1 MKKRILKT
9 IRPLYEYIKTKPYLA
24 HVILSSMG
32 IYNDLISY
40 KYNRKNFNKTIHR
53 NCSNLLIDNTYDL
66 DLVTIAFNNEK
77 LIENQINFLKKNI
90 SDKFF
95 FTVVDNSNNI
105 DKSKSIQKIC
115 ENNKVGYIRLPK
127 NPWKQPNLSHSVAL
141 NWVYRNYIKTRN
153 TKYFG
158 FLDHDILPIKKTSVI
173 EKFSDKKMYGLVQE
187 RSSRLLNIWYLWAG
201 FCFYKN
207 DFLKNKKVNF
217 SSAIITTTK
226 DMVELDTGGANW
238 KNLYAT
244 IDKSNISSAKS
255 HTDDDAQY
263 IDDWIHL
270 EKASFKDISQI
281 NNFLEKIN
289 K

>member
-9 IRPLYEYIKTKPYLA
+9 IRPLYEYITNIPYLG
-24 HVILSSMG
+24 HVVLSTMG

-40 KYNRKNFNKTIHR
+40 IYNRKNFNNTVHS
-53 NCSNLLIDNTYDL
+53 NCSNLLINNSYDL

-90 SDKFF
+90 LDKFL
-95 FTVVDNSNNI
+95 FTIADNSNDI
-105 DKSKSIQKIC
+105 EKSNLIKKIC
-115 ENNKVGYIRLPK
+115 ENNEVGYIRLPK

-141 NWVYRNYIKTRN
+141 NWVYYNYIKTRN
-153 TKYFG
+153 LKYFG
-158 FLDHDILPIKKTSVI
+158 FLDHDIFPIKKTSVI
-173 EKFSDKKMYGLVQE
+173 EKFSDKQMYGFVQE
-187 RSSRLLNIWYLWAG
+187 RSGKHLNIWYLWAG

-207 DFLKNKKVNF
+207 DFLKDKKINF
-217 SSAIITTTK
+217 SSVVIITLK
-226 DMVELDTGGANW
+226 DIIGLDTGGANW
-238 KNLYAT
+238 HNLYAT
-244 IDKSNISSAKS
+244 MDKSNISSAKS
-255 HTDDDAQY
+255 YSDNVVQY

-270 EKASFKDISQI
+270 EKASFKDTVQI